1 MKEKIEISDAQVE
14 SFYRTGS
21 DILVQMLQEELER
34 IAKNP
39 NASVDQLTAVKRQ
52 VEEIKKN
59 NLARLQQPD
68 APPGPRIVDAM
79 ASSAARKEEKHF
91 SVPVHDKPAE
101 SLITKPLAPLD
112 VAAKEA
118 IKLRVK
124 TIRHSDCVEV
134 GKDHFD
140 EVVTRFLE
148 KVGETH
154 LVSITPIT
162 YMHQDLA
169 SRQWIDDYGVL
180 LVYRG

>member
-1 MKEKIEISDAQVE
+1 MDVIFKCKLCGQ
-14 SFYRTGS
+14 
-21 DILVQMLQEELER
+21 ELEVD
-34 IAKNP
+34 
-39 NASVDQLTAVKRQ
+39 ASGAGT
-52 VEEIKKN
+52 EIECPACHGKIVIPE
-59 NLARLQQPD
+59 AEPQGEAAPG
-68 APPGPRIVDAM
+68 APPESRIIDAM

-91 SVPVHDKPAE
+91 SVPVHDEPTE

-169 SRQWIDDYGVL
+169 GV
-180 LVYRG
+180 R

>member
-1 MKEKIEISDAQVE
+1 MDVIFKCRHCD
-14 SFYRTGS
+14 
-21 DILVQMLQEELER
+21 QEL
-34 IAKNP
+34 
-39 NASVDQLTAVKRQ
+39 SVDASGAGT
-52 VEEIKKN
+52 EIECPSCGGKIVIPE
-59 NLARLQQPD
+59 AD
-68 APPGPRIVDAM
+68 APPEPRIIDAM

-91 SVPVHDKPAE
+91 SVPVHDTPAE

-140 EVVTRFLE
+140 EVVTKFLD
-148 KVGETH
+148 KVGEAH

-180 LVYRG
+180 IVYRG

>member
-1 MKEKIEISDAQVE
+1 MDVVFKCRHCDQELAVDAAGAGTEIECPSCGGKIVIPEAE
-14 SFYRTGS
+14 G
-21 DILVQMLQEELER
+21 
-34 IAKNP
+34 
-39 NASVDQLTAVKRQ
+39 
-52 VEEIKKN
+52 
-59 NLARLQQPD
+59 
-68 APPGPRIVDAM
+68 PPEPRIIDPM

-91 SVPVHDKPAE
+91 SVPVHDTPAE

-148 KVGETH
+148 KIGEPH
-154 LVSITPIT
+154 LVSMTPIT

-169 SRQWIDDYGVL
+169 SRQWIDDYGVMI
-180 LVYRG
+180 VYRG

>member
-1 MKEKIEISDAQVE
+1 MDVIFKCRHCD
-14 SFYRTGS
+14 
-21 DILVQMLQEELER
+21 QEL
-34 IAKNP
+34 
-39 NASVDQLTAVKRQ
+39 SVDASGAGT
-52 VEEIKKN
+52 EIECPSCGGKIVIPEPEPG
-59 NLARLQQPD
+59 AEGGPEPD
-68 APPGPRIVDAM
+68 RPPEPKIIDAM

-101 SLITKPLAPLD
+101 SLITKPLAPME

-134 GKDHFD
+134 GRDHFD
-140 EVVTRFLE
+140 EAVTKFLE
-148 KVGETH
+148 KVGEPH

-180 LVYRG
+180 IVYRG

>member
-1 MKEKIEISDAQVE
+1 MDVIFKCRHCGQ
-14 SFYRTGS
+14 
-21 DILVQMLQEELER
+21 ELEVD
-34 IAKNP
+34 
-39 NASVDQLTAVKRQ
+39 ASGAGT
-52 VEEIKKN
+52 EIECPSCRGKIVIPE
-59 NLARLQQPD
+59 AEAQGEGAPG
-68 APPGPRIVDAM
+68 APPEPRIIDAM

-91 SVPVHDKPAE
+91 SVPVHDEPTE

-140 EVVTRFLE
+140 EVVTKFLE
-148 KVGETH
+148 KIGETH

-169 SRQWIDDYGVL
+169 SRAWIDDYGVL